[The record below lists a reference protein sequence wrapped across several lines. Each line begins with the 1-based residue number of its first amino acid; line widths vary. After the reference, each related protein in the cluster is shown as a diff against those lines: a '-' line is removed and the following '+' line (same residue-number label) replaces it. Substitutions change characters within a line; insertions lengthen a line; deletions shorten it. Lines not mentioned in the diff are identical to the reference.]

1 MKVNYGLFLAVCAIQ
16 FARHG
21 LAYYCSELRALYM
34 PKFVSIVLTLRSPDP
49 HRSAIRCRKFS
60 RDPRRSFSK
69 GRGKLQGGWSCAA
82 LSRRFLMPR
91 YRKLCR
97 SHSFFLALVC
107 RLFPLPL
114 PKPSVPPVTPT
125 SSRNRQGSRSF
136 RKLYAEIIKE
146 RDKKEDARFF

>member
-60 RDPRRSFSK
+60 RDPRAAFPK
-69 GRGKLQGGWSCAA
+69 GEESSCRGDEAA
-82 LSRRFLMPR
+82 L
-91 YRKLCR
+91 
-97 SHSFFLALVC
+97 H
-107 RLFPLPL
+107 
-114 PKPSVPPVTPT
+114 
-125 SSRNRQGSRSF
+125 F
-136 RKLYAEIIKE
+136 RA
-146 RDKKEDARFF
+146 AS